1 MGFFIQQIMARPKK
15 DNADYFSHDAD
26 MRNDAKI
33 KALRRK
39 FKVEGY
45 GIWNMILEHLTD
57 TNHFKYEYNDFN
69 LELLAGDFDVDPKL
83 LKEIIEYC
91 ILLQLLENKEGYIYS
106 QKLIDRFES
115 LLNKRKRDVNP
126 IVKELSTSITP
137 QNEVIVIDNPQSKV
151 KESKVNNNTNIYSE
165 VEFLERWK
173 KARLHY
179 DKQPT
184 NITKLTGFEKIAFK
198 NICNSYTPKEIDNA
212 IAGLFQQ
219 KTYPAT
225 RLRPSHFLE
234 LEHFEKYLTCW
245 VTKEKLYDTKNKRPI
260 ERI

>member
-1 MGFFIQQIMARPKK
+1 MSKRLPYYQSEPA
-15 DNADYFSHDAD
+15 
-26 MRNDAKI
+26 
-33 KALRRK
+33 
-39 FKVEGY
+39 
-45 GIWNMILEHLTD
+45 
-57 TNHFKYEYNDFN
+57 EY
-69 LELLAGDFDVDPKL
+69 LAGDIMFCSYGAQGVFTILRALYWQRDCKLTLSQAKRRINNANEFFNELINDNIIKVDND
-83 LKEIIEYC
+83 IITINFLNEQH
-91 ILLQLLENKEGYIYS
+91 INITNQSTVNSENGKKGAAKRWGKNSESIAPP
-106 QKLIDRFES
+106 LIRHSES
-115 LLNKRKRDVNP
+115 IALREDKIRED
-126 IVKELSTSITP
+126 
-137 QNEVIVIDNPQSKV
+137 
-151 KESKVNNNTNIYSE
+151 NNTYIYSE